1 MLDGRNELF
10 GMDNAI
16 FLLII
21 NNSIQYLT
29 SDNLAAGSKKKNFCS
44 SKPKPDFAA
53 L

>member
-29 SDNLAAGSKKKNFCS
+29 SDNLAAGSKKKKLLQFQ
-44 SKPKPDFAA
+44 AET
-53 L
+53 